1 MPRSGVLLIGRPCPG
16 DDVVR
21 RVAVK
26 AIAGSDGRLLLLRP
40 AGRDDLKFPG
50 GGVEPGE
57 DDETALAREL
67 AEECGHLLV
76 RISGHAVDT
85 LERRPATDRPGAV
98 LEMVSRYYWCDVRD
112 AGLAQ
117 RLDDYERELALT
129 PEWVPAGE
137 ALRACRRAARSDDA
151 LPWTSR
157 ELAVMEWLHTRT
169 SGRPSV
175 SRA

>member
-1 MPRSGVLLIGRPCPG
+1 MPRSGVLVIGSPCPG

-76 RISGHAVDT
+76 RIEGHAVDT

-112 AGLAQ
+112 AGLAP
-117 RLDDYERELALT
+117 RLDDYERELGLA
-129 PEWVPAGE
+129 PEWVLVGD
-137 ALRACRRAARSDDA
+137 ALESCRRAACRDGA
-151 LPWTSR
+151 LPWTAR
-157 ELAVMEWLHTRT
+157 ELAVLEWLDSRT
-169 SGRPSV
+169 L
-175 SRA
+175 SRASVPRA